1 NTNKKLNTNTII
13 KGSNVVA
20 KDELNINT
28 HNLDI
33 SASNDFGS
41 TNKNTK
47 STNGSVNFTMYG
59 GGRGSALLG
68 YGQSRYDSSSSTFN
82 NSNLKSNNINIDV
95 VNDALFKGA
104 TLRANDT
111 LNLNVGNNLDVISLQ
126 DEYTY

>member
-1 NTNKKLNTNTII
+1 M

-33 SASNDFGS
+33 SASN
-41 TNKNTK
+41 
-47 STNGSVNFTMYG
+47 
-59 GGRGSALLG
+59 
-68 YGQSRYDSSSSTFN
+68 
-82 NSNLKSNNINIDV
+82 INIDV
-95 VNDALFKGA
+95 ANDALFKGA

-126 DEYTY
+126 DEYTYSNKGFNVSAGVGFGGTNANIDVKNNTHLIC